1 MPKLFTVSP
10 SNDQVAHIAGS
21 LKTILVTSLV
31 LLIGLMTIWLVR
43 GGLSLSQ
50 GLIFAAIILMIIVF
64 LALVRRGYIRQS
76 ALGFLTMMW
85 AGMTLQAFL
94 SEGLVDIAYIANAVV
109 IVAACLLLTW
119 RAALVFTSLT
129 IAAGWSM
136 AYLEITGV
144 LHTSQPNLYGDAQD
158 LSALFIVLAT
168 VAYLLTRGWHKALRR
183 SEEEIVERR
192 RVEEEIR
199 RLNEGLEGRVTRRTE
214 ALQQRTQELE
224 AANKELELVSYTISH
239 DLRSP
244 LRAVN
249 GYAQILLEE
258 HAPRLPSEAQQQLL
272 RVRDGARH
280 MGRLIDALLAFFQL
294 NRQSI
299 QKQAVSSDAVV
310 GQVIKE
316 IKGKSNGQKVE
327 IVVDDLPECFADRML
342 IRLVWENLLDN
353 AFKFTRG
360 RDVAR
365 IAVGARV
372 QEKETVYFVRD
383 NGTGFDM
390 AYQDKL
396 FGVFQRLHDAN
407 EFSGTGIGLATA
419 SRIIHRHGGRMWAEG
434 AVDKG
439 ATFYFSLPHINP
451 EKGA

>member
-1 MPKLFTVSP
+1 
-10 SNDQVAHIAGS
+10 
-21 LKTILVTSLV
+21 
-31 LLIGLMTIWLVR
+31 
-43 GGLSLSQ
+43 
-50 GLIFAAIILMIIVF
+50 
-64 LALVRRGYIRQS
+64 
-76 ALGFLTMMW
+76 
-85 AGMTLQAFL
+85 
-94 SEGLVDIAYIANAVV
+94 
-109 IVAACLLLTW
+109 
-119 RAALVFTSLT
+119 
-129 IAAGWSM
+129 M

-224 AANKELELVSYTISH
+224 AANKELESVSYTISH

-365 IAVGARV
+365 IAVGAQV
-372 QEKETVYFVRD
+372 QENETVYFVRD
-383 NGTGFDM
+383 NGAGFDM

-434 AVDKG
+434 VVDKG
-439 ATFYFSLPHINP
+439 ATFYFSLPHVNP